1 MTLYSL
7 FPIAPEI
14 FLISSICFVLVLDVF
29 ISDSKRIITYWSSVI
44 AVIITALLSLLTFNH
59 EITILFSG
67 SVIIDPISSLL
78 KTFSSLLIAICFIY
92 SKDYLIKNNLF
103 KGEFFILSLFTLLGI
118 FVMTSSHNLLILYLG
133 LEILALSLYTLIA
146 FNRDSAIATESAIKY
161 FVLGAIAS
169 GTLLYGISFIYGITG
184 SIQFDL
190 ISNYYLSNNSNL
202 GISLLALAFILVAIA
217 FKFGAAPFHMWLPD
231 VYQGSSAPVTLLIG
245 TAPKVAAFV
254 ITWRILVDA
263 LGPLFMYWKEIV
275 FFLIVLSLLVGNL
288 AAIAQTNLKR
298 MLAYSTISHVGYI
311 LMGFVA
317 LSEGGLSASL
327 FYVVVY
333 TLTAALAFG
342 MIIILSSKKKEAQ
355 NIEDFSGLNEKSPWF
370 AFILLI
376 AMFSMA
382 GVPPF
387 PGFYAKLLVL
397 SSVIDAGMLWLAII
411 GIITAVIGA
420 FYYLRVIW
428 FMYFNKPK
436 GKFTPNGDTIF
447 NYSLAFNAVVLVA
460 IGLLPSYLLNLCN
473 YLLL

>member
-103 KGEFFILSLFTLLGI
+103 KGEF
-118 FVMTSSHNLLILYLG
+118 LILYLG

-190 ISNYYLSNNSNL
+190 ISNYYLYNNSNL
-202 GISLLALAFILVAIA
+202 GISLLALAFILVDIA

-355 NIEDFSGLNEKSPWF
+355 NIEDFCGLNEKSPWF
-370 AFILLI
+370 AFMLLI

-447 NYSLAFNAVVLVA
+447 NYTLAINAVVLVA

>member
-29 ISDSKRIITYWSSVI
+29 LSDSKRIITYWSSLI
-44 AVIITALLSLLTFNH
+44 AVIFTALLSLLTFNH
-59 EITILFSG
+59 DIIILFSG

-146 FNRDSAIATESAIKY
+146 FNRDSAIATARAIKY
-161 FVLGAIAS
+161 IVLGAIDS

-245 TAPKVAAFV
+245 TAPKVAEFV
-254 ITWRILVDA
+254 ITWRILVDS
-263 LGPLFMYWKEIV
+263 LGP
-275 FFLIVLSLLVGNL
+275 
-288 AAIAQTNLKR
+288 
-298 MLAYSTISHVGYI
+298 
-311 LMGFVA
+311 
-317 LSEGGLSASL
+317 
-327 FYVVVY
+327 
-333 TLTAALAFG
+333 
-342 MIIILSSKKKEAQ
+342 
-355 NIEDFSGLNEKSPWF
+355 
-370 AFILLI
+370 
-376 AMFSMA
+376 
-382 GVPPF
+382 
-387 PGFYAKLLVL
+387 
-397 SSVIDAGMLWLAII
+397 
-411 GIITAVIGA
+411 
-420 FYYLRVIW
+420 
-428 FMYFNKPK
+428 
-436 GKFTPNGDTIF
+436 
-447 NYSLAFNAVVLVA
+447 
-460 IGLLPSYLLNLCN
+460 
-473 YLLL
+473 